1 MALILTILR
10 HMSSGSRDVP
20 PRLSRRKYYLS
31 WCHSEKYRLV
41 NYMDHMVDLLRALV
55 HYFLMLLDGLKTKVK
70 FVEILMV
77 TAW

>member
-1 MALILTILR
+1 
-10 HMSSGSRDVP
+10 
-20 PRLSRRKYYLS
+20 
-31 WCHSEKYRLV
+31 
-41 NYMDHMVDLLRALV
+41 MDHMVDLLRALV